1 MKNSPSAIY
10 VAQGI
15 VYSFLKGLDRT
26 PNGVYNLIL
35 EAKNVESE
43 LRECELA
50 GYGPDERLQTTVQ
63 ELVRSL
69 YSAHK
74 TLYRLE
80 DLVQDIVDALGWE
93 IKYIGQDGRD
103 EFDVVGECQD
113 D

>member
-10 VAQGI
+10 EAQGL
-15 VYSFLKGLDRT
+15 VYSFLKGLNRT
-26 PNGVYNLIL
+26 PTGVYNLII

-50 GYGPDERLQTTVQ
+50 GYGPDERLQTTLQ
-63 ELVRSL
+63 ELVRSV

-74 TLYRLE
+74 TLDQLK
-80 DLVQDIVDALGWE
+80 DLVQDIVDTLGWK
-93 IKYIGQDGRD
+93 IKHIDWNKLN
-103 EFDVVGECQD
+103 VVGECQD